1 MYTSISRIARI
12 EQMNAERCR
21 SLPTEADTSLLLRIS
36 VSARLYFFSI
46 LSITAARCSESIEV
60 ERIEHVLVAVTGG
73 GYRGCVHTGCV
84 LEQIADLGLD
94 ILRNGGVHVE
104 LHLGTAG
111 KVDAQVEQV
120 LAERQQDQ
128 RDQGRLRSVRQRYR
142 SKTLKFLRIGKCFF
156 SSLRSR
162 RP

>member
-36 VSARLYFFSI
+36 VSARLYFSSI

-60 ERIEHVLVAVTGG
+60 ERISTSSLPSPEEVTEDASTPVASLNRSLTSVWISCVTAV
-73 GYRGCVHTGCV
+73 CMLNSISVPP
-84 LEQIADLGLD
+84 AKSM
-94 ILRNGGVHVE
+94 LRLNRFLPNGSRISATRPVTISTTE
-104 LHLGTAG
+104 IPL
-111 KVDAQVEQV
+111 KI
-120 LAERQQDQ
+120 
-128 RDQGRLRSVRQRYR
+128 
-142 SKTLKFLRIGKCFF
+142 LKFLRIGKCFF